1 MRPGPSGQSIFV
13 SLIPPPSP
21 LAARSQLTFQIRC
34 GCHSHSDSHSQCRCC
49 FFVRFSRCKR
59 KRVWKLG
66 QWHSMHGICC
76 CMCAKRCLC
85 IRVCVLL
92 WVSGLPLALSFFFA
106 LLSLCAAA
114 FVVNNDSDFLTRLA
128 SAWLRVASTCLSS
141 AWLGLVWLD
150 LPLAC
155 RQLTAYFSSLAEA
168 GSGLAPTLF
177 SVGHADVPHL
187 RQVASNGRQGC
198 HPSLIS
204 NAFRS
209 HDLHSICISF
219 QFCRRH
225 TSRIRDSPIH
235 ILKKI
240 LVDVFCGF

>member
-34 GCHSHSDSHSQCRCC
+34 GCHSHSHSHSQCRCC

-76 CMCAKRCLC
+76 CVCALSVY
-85 IRVCVLL
+85 VCESECVML

-114 FVVNNDSDFLTRLA
+114 FVVNNDSDLLTRLA

-141 AWLGLVWLD
+141 AWLGLVWFG
-150 LPLAC
+150 
-155 RQLTAYFSSLAEA
+155 LTCL
-168 GSGLAPTLF
+168 LL
-177 SVGHADVPHL
+177 
-187 RQVASNGRQGC
+187 VASL
-198 HPSLIS
+198 P
-204 NAFRS
+204 
-209 HDLHSICISF
+209 
-219 QFCRRH
+219 
-225 TSRIRDSPIH
+225 H
-235 ILKKI
+235 ILA
-240 LVDVFCGF
+240 G